1 MICKTKMIVSG
12 LVDIL
17 FPKRCMVC
25 GLSIGKIEQYSFCPE
40 CISRINFIRSPLC
53 ISCGIPFADIYGT
66 NHLCGDCI
74 SSRPPFTVARALGM
88 YGKTLLDAIHL
99 FKYNG
104 KIAMGEILGEMM
116 AQYDYDSLDIR
127 DHSLLIPVPLHTLR
141 LKERGFNQALILA
154 RHIAHKFFLP
164 LDFTTLKRSVDT
176 KPQVN
181 LGRSERV
188 KNIKGAFDLAHKEKI
203 RGKKILLVDDVYT
216 TGSTVR
222 ECTRVLIEK
231 GAKEVSVLTLA
242 RA

>member
-1 MICKTKMIVSG
+1 MICKTKKIVSG

-17 FPKRCMVC
+17 FPRRCMVC
-25 GLSIGKIEQYSFCPE
+25 GLSIGKIEPPPFCPE
-40 CISRINFIRSPLC
+40 CVSLINFIRAPLC
-53 ISCGIPFADIYGT
+53 ISCGMPFADTYGT

-74 SSRPPFTVARALGM
+74 SSRPPFAVARALGM
-88 YGKTLLDAIHL
+88 YEKTLLDAIHL

-127 DHSLLIPVPLHTLR
+127 DYSLLMPVPLHTLR
-141 LKERGFNQALILA
+141 LKKRGFNQALILA
-154 RHIAHKFFLP
+154 RHIAHKFSLP

-188 KNIKGAFDLAHKEKI
+188 KNIKGAFEVAHEEKI

-222 ECTRVLIEK
+222 ECARVLIEK
-231 GAKEVSVLTLA
+231 GAKEVSVFTLA